1 MPMEMSF
8 KDHIYELRS
17 RVLRIAISIL
27 VITIFCMMF
36 GIEQI
41 DLKDQNNEI
50 NITDTIFYP
59 YPNPLNNIAIQITGY
74 MKENLVPT
82 GVELIQT
89 APGQAFFAQVYVAA
103 LVGMILTIP
112 IIVKEIYEFVFPAIE
127 KDRKKKKIK
136 LIKILIPIVMLF
148 IIGLL
153 FAYVLVIPFTLD
165 ILYKYGES
173 LGVETFLNIN
183 DFISFVLQFLLGFGV
198 AFQLPIIMYIISL
211 SEIVD
216 KRFWIRNFRY
226 AIIILV
232 VFGAIITPDGSGV
245 TMWFITLP
253 MTVLY
258 LSGILLIKM
267 RTKDI
272 VIKE

>member
-1 MPMEMSF
+1 MPIEMSF

-17 RVLRIAISIL
+17 RILRIAISIL
-27 VITIFCMMF
+27 AITIFCMTF
-36 GIEQI
+36 GIEKI
-41 DLKDQNNEI
+41 DLNYENSEI
-50 NITDTIFYP
+50 IIIDTIFYP
-59 YPNPLNNIAIQITGY
+59 YPNPLDNIAIQITGY

-89 APGQAFFAQVYVAA
+89 APGQAFFAQVYVAI
-103 LVGMILTIP
+103 LIGMIITIP
-112 IIVKEIYEFVFPAIE
+112 IIVKETYEFVFPAIE
-127 KDRKKKKIK
+127 KDKRKKKIK
-136 LIKILIPIVMLF
+136 LIKMLF
-148 IIGLL
+148 PIILLFITGLV

-198 AFQLPIIMYIISL
+198 AFQLPIIMYVISL

-216 KRFWIRNFRY
+216 KNFWIRNFRY

-245 TMWFITLP
+245 TMWFITGP
-253 MTVLY
+253 MTLLY

-267 RTKDI
+267 KTKDV
-272 VIKE
+272 VIK

>member
-1 MPMEMSF
+1 MPIEMSF

-17 RVLRIAISIL
+17 RILRIAISIL
-27 VITIFCMMF
+27 AITIFCMTF
-36 GIEQI
+36 GIEKI
-41 DLKDQNNEI
+41 DLNYENNEI
-50 NITDTIFYP
+50 IIINTIFYP
-59 YPNPLNNIAIQITGY
+59 YPNPLDNIAIQITGY

-89 APGQAFFAQVYVAA
+89 APGQAFFAQVYVAI
-103 LVGMILTIP
+103 LIGMIITIP
-112 IIVKEIYEFVFPAIE
+112 IIVKETYEFVFPAIE
-127 KDRKKKKIK
+127 KDKRKKKIK
-136 LIKILIPIVMLF
+136 LIKMLF
-148 IIGLL
+148 PIILLFITGLV

-198 AFQLPIIMYIISL
+198 AFQLPIIMYVISL

-216 KRFWIRNFRY
+216 KHFWIRNFRY

-245 TMWFITLP
+245 TMWFITGP
-253 MTVLY
+253 MTLLY

-267 RTKDI
+267 KTKDV
-272 VIKE
+272 VIK

>member
-1 MPMEMSF
+1 MEMSF

-36 GIEQI
+36 GIEQV

-50 NITDTIFYP
+50 NIIDTIFYP

-216 KRFWIRNFRY
+216 NRFWIRNFRY
-226 AIIILV
+226 AIIIFSCVWSNNYSRRKRCNNV
-232 VFGAIITPDGSGV
+232 V
-245 TMWFITLP
+245 
-253 MTVLY
+253 Y
-258 LSGILLIKM
+258 NHYQ
-267 RTKDI
+267 
-272 VIKE
+272 